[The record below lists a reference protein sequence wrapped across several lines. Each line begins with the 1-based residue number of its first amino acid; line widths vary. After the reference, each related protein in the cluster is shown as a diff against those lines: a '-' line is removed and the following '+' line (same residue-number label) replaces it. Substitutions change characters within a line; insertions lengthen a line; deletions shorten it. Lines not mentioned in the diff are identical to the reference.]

1 MVVTCGGD
9 SVKHF
14 RVGTPSANFT
24 NMLCICLHSRS
35 LLPLVVLIFCI
46 LSVSTMRWKEG
57 KVQRLQLEVN
67 MCDSICCTTYIQVK
81 KKKKTFHLEEFPLK
95 PVRLSISRPLYKAGI
110 NRYQENLFFY
120 LYAYRKG
127 FCLECIHHYQRRSR

>member
-1 MVVTCGGD
+1 MTCGGD

-24 NMLCICLHSRS
+24 NMSCICLHSRS
-35 LLPLVVLIFCI
+35 LQPLLVLIFCI
-46 LSVSTMRWKEG
+46 LSVVSTMRWKEG

-67 MCDSICCTTYIQVK
+67 MCDSICCTTYIQIK
-81 KKKKTFHLEEFPLK
+81 KKNNKNILLSRVSFKT
-95 PVRLSISRPLYKAGI
+95 RQTISRPLYKAGI

>member
-81 KKKKTFHLEEFPLK
+81 KTKNIPLSRVSFKTC
-95 PVRLSISRPLYKAGI
+95 
-110 NRYQENLFFY
+110 QTFY
-120 LYAYRKG
+120 
-127 FCLECIHHYQRRSR
+127 FQTSV